1 MGWYYSMSS
10 KVYVLGSVNA
20 DLMISANRIP
30 QQGETIAGYD
40 YFEAIGGKGGNQAA
54 ACAKLGAPTYLIG
67 SVGRDYHGQL
77 ALNALNNFGIDTS
90 NVLISEDEHTGT
102 AVIIKTDNDNR
113 IIINQGANANISVPR
128 IHEALKGNEED
139 FFLTQFEVPLY
150 AVFEGLKSAKALGMT
165 TVVNPAPAVVMND
178 DFYPLIDYLV
188 VNQSESEILSGI
200 FPKNADDCE
209 KAAAILFKRG
219 VGCVVFTL
227 GGEGSVCVSQ
237 SDSIRIRSFKV
248 DVVDTT
254 GAGDTYIGTL
264 LFGLSKNWR
273 IEKALTY
280 ASAAG
285 ALACTKQGAQE
296 ALPTFEMLVDFMN
309 QGGNDE

>member
-1 MGWYYSMSS
+1 MSS
-10 KVYVLGSVNA
+10 KIYVLGSINV
-20 DLMISANRIP
+20 DLMISANRMP

-54 ACAKLGAPTYLIG
+54 ACANLGAPTFLIG

-77 ALNALNNFGIDTS
+77 ALNALNNFGVNT
-90 NVLISEDEHTGT
+90 NHVLLSDDDHTGV
-102 AVIIKTDNDNR
+102 AMILKTDHDNR

-128 IHEALKGNEED
+128 IHESLQGTNQD

-150 AVFEGLKSAKALGMT
+150 AVYEGLKQAKTLGMT
-165 TVVNPAPAVVMND
+165 TVVNPAPAVVMNE

-188 VNQSESEILSGI
+188 VNQSESEILTEI
-200 FPKNADDCE
+200 FPHDLEDC
-209 KAAAILFKRG
+209 KRAATTLFERG
-219 VGCVVFTL
+219 VKTVVFTL
-227 GGEGSVCVSQ
+227 GGSGSICISKDHVDIIPSYA
-237 SDSIRIRSFKV
+237 V

-254 GAGDTYIGTL
+254 GAGDAYIGTFL
-264 LFGLSKNWR
+264 YGLSKQWNLQ
-273 IEKALTY
+273 KALTY

-296 ALPTFEMLVDFMN
+296 ALPTLEALTDFMN
-309 QGGNDE
+309 QGGNHE